1 MIFKGSPASE
11 REIQKLIETVL
22 LEDDEELVEN
32 ENEGRRKTL
41 VIKYSDFL
49 AACVDERKV
58 LTREK
63 V

>member
-1 MIFKGSPASE
+1 MIFEGSPASE

-49 AACVDERKV
+49 AACLDERKV